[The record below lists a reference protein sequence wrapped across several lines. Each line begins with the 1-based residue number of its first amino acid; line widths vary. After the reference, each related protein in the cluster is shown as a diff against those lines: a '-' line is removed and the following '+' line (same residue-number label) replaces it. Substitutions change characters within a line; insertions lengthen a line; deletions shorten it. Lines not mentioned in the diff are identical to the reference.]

1 MARESLTRRRGGKSP
16 LADWE
21 TATALP
27 DGRHIEIG
35 DEFTVTGS
43 GRFRLKAIRPTGEL
57 TGWGPIQSSGTIP
70 AGGMRSFRPET
81 VRTVHTTARAQD
93 TLREEDDS

>member
-1 MARESLTRRRGGKSP
+1 MSGDKMVKRRGGTSP

-35 DEFTVTGS
+35 DEFTVTGA
-43 GRFRLKAIRPTGEL
+43 GRFRLRAIRPNGEL
-57 TGWGPIQSSGTIP
+57 TGWGPITSNGTIP
-70 AGGMRSFRPET
+70 NGGMRSFPIDNI
-81 VRTVHTTARAQD
+81 RTVHTTARAQD
-93 TLREEDDS
+93 TLRQEDN

>member
-1 MARESLTRRRGGKSP
+1 VSGDRVVKRRGGKSP

-27 DGRHIEIG
+27 DGRHIEVG

-43 GRFRLKAIRPTGEL
+43 GRFRLKAIRPNGDL
-57 TGWGPIQSSGTIP
+57 TGWGPITSNGTIP
-70 AGGMRSFRPET
+70 NGMMRSFTAET

-93 TLREEDDS
+93 TRRQEDN